1 MKDTYILKIKRE
13 ELFSIFCIWA
23 IFINQ
28 ILIQVLNLNFFLYVI
43 FILVVL
49 DCLIKKDIRCEDLL
63 LFLMLP
69 NKYLQ
74 LLGCIL
80 FAIKVCMKDNF
91 ILKKSLLGKES
102 LLFFS
107 VSLLSAVINHV
118 IWGGSLFNTLFQ
130 LLFYMYIFFMFA
142 FAVDKKYSF
151 SHTVLF
157 QLFLVEVIMGLLQI
171 VITGKVGDA
180 VTGTLVSAHWYGVFL
195 IAYGYWFIKGRKT
208 RWKKNNILILLVVAS
223 MVFLADAKH
232 IYLCFGI
239 AIIVQ
244 IIIKHLKIKRQLLFV
259 ALGLTIGIFFLPL
272 ICEWLKNTIFS
283 NNIYVKLYIENPNF
297 NSKYLYIKKM
307 IENMGIFNGLFGFGL
322 GQFGSQICLTMAKG
336 IIYPWQYGNTMFV
349 IAAQPFREA
358 ITGLMSRWYVE
369 EGIALSS
376 MVLSY
381 PLVSIVGLIAENGI
395 IGVIL
400 LFNAIEKIV
409 DKYENSI
416 LLIMMLLLFVFDT
429 YLEIPCVSVS
439 LIIFWGM
446 QTKNFEKV

>member
-1 MKDTYILKIKRE
+1 M
-13 ELFSIFCIWA
+13 
-23 IFINQ
+23 
-28 ILIQVLNLNFFLYVI
+28 
-43 FILVVL
+43 
-49 DCLIKKDIRCEDLL
+49 
-63 LFLMLP
+63 
-69 NKYLQ
+69 
-74 LLGCIL
+74 
-80 FAIKVCMKDNF
+80 
-91 ILKKSLLGKES
+91 
-102 LLFFS
+102 
-107 VSLLSAVINHV
+107 
-118 IWGGSLFNTLFQ
+118 
-130 LLFYMYIFFMFA
+130 
-142 FAVDKKYSF
+142 
-151 SHTVLF
+151 
-157 QLFLVEVIMGLLQI
+157 
-171 VITGKVGDA
+171 
-180 VTGTLVSAHWYGVFL
+180 
-195 IAYGYWFIKGRKT
+195 
-208 RWKKNNILILLVVAS
+208 
-223 MVFLADAKH
+223 
-232 IYLCFGI
+232 
-239 AIIVQ
+239 
-244 IIIKHLKIKRQLLFV
+244 
-259 ALGLTIGIFFLPL
+259 
-272 ICEWLKNTIFS
+272 
-283 NNIYVKLYIENPNF
+283 
-297 NSKYLYIKKM
+297 
-307 IENMGIFNGLFGFGL
+307 